1 MKIWAVIPA
10 KPAAEGKSRLAG
22 VLDHGQRIQLNR
34 FLFRRT
40 LGIVCAVLPPERVLV
55 ISRDPALLGI
65 AAAVGA
71 HALTE
76 QGDELNQAL
85 HQAADFPRLTGGLLA
100 ISTDLPD
107 LTPDDLHALLAAPAE
122 VTIAPDRAGQGTNA
136 LLTSP
141 AACIPYRFG
150 ENSFALHTAEA
161 ERLNIIPRVVSRP
174 GLAFD
179 LDTPEDLRAH
189 PGLIPAES
197 AP

>member
-10 KPAAEGKSRLAG
+10 KPAEEGKSRLAEA
-22 VLDHGQRIQLNR
+22 LTLAQRIHLNHY
-34 FLFRRT
+34 LFRRT
-40 LGIVCAVLPPERVLV
+40 LGIVCAVFPPERVLV
-55 ISRDPALLGI
+55 ISRDTTLLGI

-71 HALTE
+71 QALTE
-76 QGDELNQAL
+76 RGEELNLAL
-85 HQAADFPRLTGGLLA
+85 HQAADFPSLTGGLLA

-107 LTPDDLHALLAAPAE
+107 LTPDDLYALLAEPAE
-122 VTIAPDRAGQGTNA
+122 VTIAPDRAGLGTNA

-150 ENSFALHTAEA
+150 ENSFALHCAQA
-161 ERLNIIPRVVSRP
+161 ARHNITPRIVSRP

-189 PGLIPAES
+189 PGLIPPEP